1 MTEVSRYDPCG
12 LIITTSYLVV
22 TQKFEIKR
30 SCIPH
35 SPDNGNYK
43 HAGHR
48 SSTSLEEY

>member
-1 MTEVSRYDPCG
+1 MTEVTRYDPYS
-12 LIITTSYLVV
+12 LIITTPNLVV
-22 TQKFEIKR
+22 TQNFEIKR

-48 SSTSLEEY
+48 SSNSLEEY